1 MRKYFF
7 IVFFIICGCSNS
19 QIKKQTSEI
28 GYILSEPDKTVIL
41 PSVLREISGLAII
54 DSSTIACI
62 QDEKGIVYVFD
73 LNGNQITKQ
82 IYFNE
87 KGDYEG
93 ICKVDQT
100 LYVLKSNGK
109 IYKIANFETSSF
121 ADTINFSAVSSD
133 DTEGLCYDQKNHR
146 LLIAPKTKSG
156 KESGFRK
163 KQMIYSYDLI
173 SGQQENVPAYE
184 IKIADVARFM
194 VDDNLIK
201 AKKSKKKKKSTLPQ
215 ISLYPSEIAISPV
228 SGKLFLLS
236 SEDHKLF
243 VFDTTGKVEYVEN
256 LDPVLLNKPEGLA
269 FFENGDMLISN
280 ESGNKYPTI
289 LRFNYRNGQK

>member
-1 MRKYFF
+1 MRKY
-7 IVFFIICGCSNS
+7 ILLLLCTICGCINY
-19 QIKKQTSEI
+19 QVKTSEI
-28 GYILSEPDKTVIL
+28 GYNLSEPDITIIL
-41 PSVLREISGLAII
+41 PNVLREISGLTII
-54 DSSTIACI
+54 DTSTVACI
-62 QDEKGIVYVFD
+62 QDEKGIVYLFD
-73 LNGNQITKQ
+73 LKSSQITKQ
-82 IYFNE
+82 IYFNNN
-87 KGDYEG
+87 GDYEG

-133 DTEGLCYDQKNHR
+133 DTEGICYDQKNLR

-156 KESGFRK
+156 KETGFRK
-163 KQMIYSYDLI
+163 KQMIYAYDLTY
-173 SGQQENVPAYE
+173 GKQVNEPAFE
-184 IKIADVARFM
+184 IKIADVAQFM

-201 AKKSKKKKKSTLPQ
+201 AKKSKKKKKTDLPQ

-228 SGKLFLLS
+228 SGKLYLLS

-243 VFDTTGKVEYVEN
+243 VFDSTGKVEYVEK
-256 LDPVLLNKPEGLA
+256 LDPVLINKPEGLA
-269 FFENGDMLISN
+269 FFDNGDMLISN

-289 LRFNYRNGQK
+289 LRFNYKKVAD

>member
-1 MRKYFF
+1 MRKY
-7 IVFFIICGCSNS
+7 ILLLLYIICGCTNS
-19 QIKKQTSEI
+19 QVKTKPSEI
-28 GYILSEPDKTVIL
+28 GYNLSEPDNTIIL
-41 PSVLREISGLAII
+41 PNVLREISGLTIM
-54 DSSTIACI
+54 DTSTVACI
-62 QDEKGIVYVFD
+62 QDEKGIVYLFD
-73 LNGNQITKQ
+73 MKSSQITKQ
-82 IYFNE
+82 IYFNNN
-87 KGDYEG
+87 GDYEG

-133 DTEGLCYDQKNHR
+133 DTEGICYDQKNHR

-156 KESGFRK
+156 KETGFRK
-163 KQMIYSYDLI
+163 KQMIYAYDLA
-173 SGQQENVPAYE
+173 SGKQENEPAYE
-184 IKIADVARFM
+184 IKIADVAQFM

-201 AKKSKKKKKSTLPQ
+201 AKKSKKKKKSDLPQ

-228 SGKLFLLS
+228 SGKLYLLS

-243 VFDTTGKVEYVEN
+243 VFDTTGKVEYVEK
-256 LDPVLLNKPEGLA
+256 LDPVLINKPEGLA

-289 LRFNYRNGQK
+289 LRFNYKKVAY